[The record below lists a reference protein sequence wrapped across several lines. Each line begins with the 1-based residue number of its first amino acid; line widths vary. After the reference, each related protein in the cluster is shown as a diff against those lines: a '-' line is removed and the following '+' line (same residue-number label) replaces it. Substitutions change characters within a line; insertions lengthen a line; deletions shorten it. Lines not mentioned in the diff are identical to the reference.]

1 MANHIKRAAPFAR
14 ANHGT
19 VATHDDRRLLFGD
32 RLNRVAQVLL
42 MI

>member
-1 MANHIKRAAPFAR
+1 MANHIKRAAPFACT
-14 ANHGT
+14 NHGAVT
-19 VATHDDRRLLFGD
+19 THDDRRLLFGD